1 MLDAP
6 YRLRTLSTV
15 PQPVCRATNVAVS
28 WMLQSQF
35 SLSVVVISASFRLSL
50 GLRLNQGIVG
60 LNSLPSFYLFQFQK
74 DIEQTWNKLGLD
86 LDARKRENGLG
97 VLKVSVREFRG
108 RIVKITFT

>member
-6 YRLRTLSTV
+6 YRLRTLFTV
-15 PQPVCRATNVAVS
+15 PQLVCLATNVAVS

-35 SLSVVVISASFRLSL
+35 SLSVVVIFASFRLSF

-74 DIEQTWNKLGLD
+74 DIEQTWNKLGFD
-86 LDARKRENGLG
+86 LEAQEQKTASEFSKIALENSEA
-97 VLKVSVREFRG
+97 VL
-108 RIVKITFT
+108 